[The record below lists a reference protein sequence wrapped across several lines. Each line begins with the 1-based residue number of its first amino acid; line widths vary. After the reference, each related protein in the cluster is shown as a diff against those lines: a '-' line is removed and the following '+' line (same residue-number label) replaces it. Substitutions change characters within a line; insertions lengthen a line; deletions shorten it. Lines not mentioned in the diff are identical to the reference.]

1 MPAHVRPPPRA
12 APLERD
18 SVEPQLERSEA
29 RFLGNPTLSR
39 DARFARASSVGKW
52 GSTESHPAVFR
63 RQALR
68 VAALGISAPLF
79 MRAAAPQPK
88 HPHGV
93 VSGEPTA
100 ERIGAQILASGGNAV
115 DAMVAAALAG
125 AVGAPPQTGI
135 GDYGASIILASADGK
150 RVIPRSFEW
159 VSQARSAR
167 GRR

>member
-100 ERIGAQILASGGNAV
+100 ERVGAQH
-115 DAMVAAALAG
+115 
-125 AVGAPPQTGI
+125 QTGI

-167 GRR
+167 VRR